1 MISSTSSTDRTAR
14 PELLPAA
21 GQSAGRSHAPRP
33 DNISTENAAFLR
45 SELQRQPEIRPEVV
59 ARAKAL
65 AEDPNYPSTE
75 IMRDVATQILGSP
88 DLSEDE
94 S

>member
-14 PELLPAA
+14 PEPLAPQ
-21 GQSAGRSHAPRP
+21 GPSAERPYTPRP
-33 DNISTENAAFLR
+33 DQISTQQAAHLR
-45 SELQRQPEIRPEVV
+45 GALVRHPEIRPEVV

-65 AEDPNYPSTE
+65 ADDPNYPP
-75 IMRDVATQILGSP
+75 RDVLQHVAAQILNSP
-88 DLSEDE
+88 DLTEDE